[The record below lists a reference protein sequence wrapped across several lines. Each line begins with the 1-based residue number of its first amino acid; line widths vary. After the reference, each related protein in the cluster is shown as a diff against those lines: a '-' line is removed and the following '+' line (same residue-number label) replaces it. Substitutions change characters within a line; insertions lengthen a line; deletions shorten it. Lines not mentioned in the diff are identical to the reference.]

1 MFKIYDKLINEIGIG
16 IDLWFVWRLVFWSF
30 VIKEGLIVY
39 NWEDKDWIYVVKNYS
54 IYYKSRVV
62 EFRLMYRDK

>member
-1 MFKIYDKLINEIGIG
+1 M
-16 IDLWFVWRLVFWSF
+16 F